1 MYIHIYIYI
10 YAYILYIVF
19 IFVKTNFKASHI
31 LCCCEKNVASAAKAW
46 LFQVDRF

>member
-1 MYIHIYIYI
+1 MCI
-10 YAYILYIVF
+10 YIVF
-19 IFVKTNFKASHI
+19 IFVKTNFKAPRI